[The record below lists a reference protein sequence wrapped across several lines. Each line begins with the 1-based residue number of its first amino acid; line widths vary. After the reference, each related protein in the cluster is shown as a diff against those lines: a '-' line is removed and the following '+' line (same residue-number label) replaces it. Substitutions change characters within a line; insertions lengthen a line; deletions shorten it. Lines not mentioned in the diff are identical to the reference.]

1 MQDPCQRSRVYV
13 VVMVTPGNNHDPVF
27 NAPDSISIPETT
39 SNGDDIAVVTATDAD
54 LGTSG
59 EIVYSIIN
67 GNGNGSEVFDI
78 DSVSGII
85 SVAQSQFLNQSDP
98 AIPRFELTIQA
109 ADGGSPQRSATA
121 VQVIDVTDVNEA
133 PYFITP
139 CALNNTC
146 AFYVS
151 EGAGIGEGIG
161 VVMATDVDPGTNG
174 MLTYS
179 ITTISVNLFDVTC
192 NGTIVVNGNLD
203 YDTGETSFLIEVVV
217 RDGGNPSL
225 STTTEVTID
234 ITDIND
240 TPPTINAASPV
251 DLLESATGLVA
262 TVVSN
267 DPDTVGGPT
276 TFTLTGSPLFEI
288 DCSSGEI
295 TLTGSLDYETQTR
308 HNVTVTAKDGG
319 GLSSCADI
327 VFNVIDENDN
337 SPIFFGEPYSF
348 SLVEEQVME
357 DFGGVFANDSDSGL
371 NAQIKYSLR
380 PTSNLFT
387 INEQS
392 GRLSADRLDRE
403 DVDFHSLT
411 VVATDCG
418 NPSRSSTSTIRITV
432 TDINDNPPT
441 FRQQTYRLE
450 LREDVGTPLNV
461 LIITATDRDA
471 PGTDNSR
478 IAYTVLPNGGFFE
491 VDANSGQLNL
501 VQELDYETNQR
512 HNITVVAT
520 DHGQPA
526 LNGST
531 VVIVTVIDVNDN
543 VPTITSNLSVNISEL
558 TQPGTPIVQFTAEDV
573 DGNSVL
579 TYSIVEGNGE
589 GLFTV
594 NSSTGLVALQ
604 SMLDYETQQLHELNI
619 SVSDQGGGES
629 FGVLTVN
636 VINENDNT
644 PVISVVSSFNVSEEE
659 PVSTSL
665 FTANASDADLDPF
678 GTVTLTISSQ
688 PISGVLDIDD
698 NGLVTIAEVINRES
712 LPRNS
717 NDQLIVTIEASD
729 GQRSSTATV
738 TINVLDI
745 NDNSPIIVDHD
756 TALDFQE
763 EQMAGTTLTALSA
776 NDDDINLNA
785 DIRYSIT
792 NQASLPFTID
802 SVSGQITSTRKLDRE
817 DGDESFTLEVVA
829 SDLGTPS
836 RNATTVISVRVVDI
850 NDNPPTFN
858 NTLHQISIS
867 ENTTVGTL
875 VVQLQAQDPDQGS
888 LMDWSV
894 VMCY

>member
-27 NAPDSISIPETT
+27 NTLAPISIPETT
-39 SNGDDIAVVTATDAD
+39 SNGDDIVVVTATDD
-54 LGTSG
+54 DPGTSG

-67 GNGNGSEVFDI
+67 GNGNGVFDI
-78 DSVSGII
+78 DPISGTISVS
-85 SVAQSQFLNQSDP
+85 QSQFLNQSDP
-98 AIPRFELTIQA
+98 AIPRFQLTLQA
-109 ADGGSPQRSATA
+109 ADGGSPQRNATA

-133 PYFITP
+133 PFFTTP

-146 AFYVS
+146 AFSIS
-151 EGAGIGEGIG
+151 EGAGMGESIG

-174 MLTYS
+174 MLTYL
-179 ITTISVNLFDVTC
+179 ITTTSVNLFHVTS

-225 STTTEVTID
+225 STTTEVSID

-240 TPPTINAASPV
+240 TPPTINARSPV

-262 TVVSN
+262 TVVSD

-276 TFTLTGSPLFEI
+276 TFTLTGSSLFAI
-288 DCSSGEI
+288 DCHSGEI
-295 TLTGSLDYETQTR
+295 TLTGPLDYETQTR
-308 HNVTVTAKDGG
+308 HSVTVTAEDDG
-319 GLSSCADI
+319 GLSSSADI

-337 SPIFFGEPYSF
+337 SPIFFGEPYIF

-357 DFGGVFANDSDSGL
+357 DFGGVFANDSDSGT

-380 PTSNLFT
+380 PTSNLFN

-432 TDINDNPPT
+432 TDINDNQPT
-441 FRQQTYRLE
+441 FQQQTHRLE
-450 LREDVGTPLNV
+450 LREDVAVPRDV
-461 LIITATDRDA
+461 LIVMATDRDA

-478 IAYTVLPNGGFFE
+478 IAYTVLPNEGFFE
-491 VDANSGQLNL
+491 VDTNSGQLRL

-512 HNITVVAT
+512 HNVTVIAT
-520 DHGQPA
+520 DQGQPA
-526 LNGST
+526 LSGST
-531 VVIVTVIDVNDN
+531 VVLVTVIDVNDN

-558 TQPGTPIVQFTAEDV
+558 TQPGTPIAQFMAEDE

-579 TYSIVEGNGE
+579 RYSIADDNGE

-594 NSSTGLVALQ
+594 NSSTGLVTLL
-604 SMLDYETQQLHELNI
+604 SMLDYEIQQTHELNI
-619 SVSDQGGGES
+619 SVNDQGGGES
-629 FGVLTVN
+629 FGALRVN

-644 PVISVVSSFNVSEEE
+644 PVISVVTSFNVSEEE

-665 FTANASDADLDPF
+665 FTANVSDADLDPF
-678 GTVTLTISSQ
+678 GTVTLLIFSQ
-688 PISGVLDIDD
+688 PIPGVLDIDN
-698 NGLVTIAEVINRES
+698 NGLVTIADVIDRES
-712 LPRNS
+712 LPPNS
-717 NDQLIVTIEASD
+717 NDQFIVTIEASD
-729 GQRSSTATV
+729 GQKSSTATV
-738 TINVLDI
+738 IINVLDI
-745 NDNSPIIVDHD
+745 NDNDPIFVNHS
-756 TALDFQE
+756 TSMGFQE
-763 EQMAGTTLTALSA
+763 EQMTGTTLTMLSA
-776 NDDDINLNA
+776 NDADIQLNG

-792 NQASLPFTID
+792 NQTNLPFTID
-802 SVSGQITSTRKLDRE
+802 SVSGAVTSTRKLDRE
-817 DGDESFTLEVVA
+817 SGDDWFTLEVVA
-829 SDLGTPS
+829 SDRGTPS

-867 ENTTVGTL
+867 ENTTLGAI
-875 VVQLQAQDPDQGS
+875 VVQLQAQDADQGS
-888 LMDWSV
+888 LLD
-894 VMCY
+894 

>member
-217 RDGGNPSL
+217 RDGGNPSF

-380 PTSNLFT
+380 QTSNLFT

-589 GLFTV
+589 GLFTM